1 MVPAEPARINN
12 RARTIPPWVGV
23 ISEGGSRAQ
32 GTYLSDEMGRA
43 ERYRERAEECLVFS
57 KSIADPMWRAQLV
70 AIAAQ
75 WREFAE
81 LECEVAGGAQSTT
94 RNAGRVERTKSSQAS
109 TRA

>member
-1 MVPAEPARINN
+1 MVPAKQARINN

-43 ERYRERAEECLVFS
+43 EWYREHAEECLAFS
-57 KSIADPMWRAQLV
+57 KSIADPKWRAQLV

-81 LECEVAGGAQSTT
+81 RESDTAGRAQQTPQNT
-94 RNAGRVERTKSSQAS
+94 AGRVERLKSAAV